1 MEGGGVMRRDT
12 DWRNR
17 SHTHSHQ
24 DVLGQQRLLQSLTL
38 TSPPTIIV
46 LSSIALFYQLEMMLM
61 VGSQLGVTLIIG
73 TE

>member
-17 SHTHSHQ
+17 SHTHGHQ
-24 DVLGQQRLLQSLTL
+24 DVLGQQRLLQSLSL

-46 LSSIALFYQLEMMLM
+46 LSSILFYQLEMMLTFDLSW
-61 VGSQLGVTLIIG
+61 GNFNHRN
-73 TE
+73 